1 MKRMMN
7 GGHANYSTT
16 TMRTM
21 ELADFLVWIC
31 VPFVV
36 TTLCFGFIKGE
47 NDYYDSDDYDGNGTA
62 H

>member
-1 MKRMMN
+1 MTS
-7 GGHANYSTT
+7 GGHVNCSMIETK
-16 TMRTM
+16 TMV
-21 ELADFLVWIC
+21 LADFLVWIC